1 VLLVSTITI
10 ERKLEVL
17 GNNKLLVPGCE
28 PTSAVTSVTLMAY
41 QRREG
46 TCKNAVVSLQD
57 ALDAIPG
64 SRLEFGTNF
73 NAPRKRWFVLP
84 PFDPSA
90 CPCVGET
97 DWYGVLRSLAT
108 EEVPVTDRYDYC
120 NTINQGFC
128 PSPDF
133 KTARPGGEYGRAQD
147 GGAPV
152 PSYFGESDDSIFQ
165 HYTTG
170 AE

>member
-1 VLLVSTITI
+1 MTTIRI

-28 PTSAVTSVTLMAY
+28 PTSAISSVTLMAY
-41 QRREG
+41 QKREG

-64 SRLEFGTNF
+64 SYIIFGINF
-73 NAPRKRWFVLP
+73 NVPRKRWFVLP
-84 PFDPSA
+84 AFDPSD
-90 CPCVGET
+90 CPCTAET
-97 DWYGVLRSLAT
+97 DWYGVLRSLAQ
-108 EEVPVTDRYDYC
+108 EEAPVTDNFDAC
-120 NTINQGFC
+120 NLIGMGYC

-133 KTARPGGEYGRAQD
+133 KTEKPGDFGRAPD

-152 PSYFGESDDSIFQ
+152 DSYVEEG
-165 HYTTG
+165 HNGLLGGRYYTP
-170 AE
+170 